1 MDYAFDL
8 ENSILN
14 NPNVDIIKRLDFKN
28 INEFYNYC
36 ERIIQSRIDIISKY
50 NMVDYSEC
58 ISSEIQ
64 ELNRLEPIIIDF
76 CFNDCYLID
85 EFANYFEMKFNL
97 HSLKDKYG
105 ILIIDL

>member
-1 MDYAFDL
+1 MNY
-8 ENSILN
+8 ILDFEDFSFN
-14 NPNVDIIKRLDFKN
+14 THNVNIIKRLDFKN

-36 ERIIQSRIDIISKY
+36 ERVIQSRIDIISKY

-64 ELNRLEPIIIDF
+64 ELNRLEPIIIDC

>member
-1 MDYAFDL
+1 MEYTFDL

-14 NPNVDIIKRLDFKN
+14 NSNVDIIKRLDFKN

-36 ERIIQSRIDIISKY
+36 ERVIQSRIDIISKY

-64 ELNRLEPIIIDF
+64 ELNRLEPIIIDY
-76 CFNDCYLID
+76 CFNDYYLID
-85 EFANYFEMKFNL
+85 EFAIYFEMKFNL
-97 HSLKDKYG
+97 HSLQDKYG
-105 ILIIDL
+105 ILVIDL